1 MGLAADHVEPEERI
15 IEMGHKAV
23 ECIKIN
29 AWAGK
34 RIERQKRMEEI
45 CGVMVKNLH
54 MCKCTHMRA
63 ENDSGR
69 EAVLEKNKG
78 QFILLEVWKL
88 WNQVIDSKISADSK
102 QNRCEKAPTRTEKTK
117 QKNSKSR

>member
-1 MGLAADHVEPEERI
+1 MKNSLYGFSSRSHRAEERI
-15 IEMGHKAV
+15 IETGDKAV
-23 ECIKIN
+23 ECIEIH

-34 RIERQKRMEEI
+34 RIERQKRTEEI

-69 EAVLEKNKG
+69 EAVLEKK
-78 QFILLEVWKL
+78 
-88 WNQVIDSKISADSK
+88 
-102 QNRCEKAPTRTEKTK
+102 
-117 QKNSKSR
+117 